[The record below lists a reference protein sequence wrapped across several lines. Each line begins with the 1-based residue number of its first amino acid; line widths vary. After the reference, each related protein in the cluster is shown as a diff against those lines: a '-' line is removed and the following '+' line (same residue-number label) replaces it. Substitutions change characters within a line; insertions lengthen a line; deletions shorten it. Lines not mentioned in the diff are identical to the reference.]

1 MHSIRIDLLIL
12 GLIFSWHLLGFR
24 SCEVL
29 PTSAGLFRDFEF
41 RKRVLRAE
49 RFFFYFVGKYSLHVH
64 CFVLIP
70 CVNMSGGTPV
80 GGGLMRQRHSQGYAS
95 SGDDLEDDACSRQTP
110 TSPAMPRVRT
120 WTEVMENA
128 LWIASAVFIIYYGDR
143 NSNFIYL
150 LLHDDRIR
158 R

>member
-1 MHSIRIDLLIL
+1 MEGSTL
-12 GLIFSWHLLGFR
+12 GCFFKGKGCRFR
-24 SCEVL
+24 
-29 PTSAGLFRDFEF
+29 TTNA
-41 RKRVLRAE
+41 RVLDIRTMILQIDFLASTTANAVE
-49 RFFFYFVGKYSLHVH
+49 DKSRRGKSRS
-64 CFVLIP
+64 
-70 CVNMSGGTPV
+70 MSGGTPV
-80 GGGLMRQRHSQGYAS
+80 GGGFMRQRHSQGYAS

-110 TSPAMPRVRT
+110 SSPAMPRART
-120 WTEVMENA
+120 WTEVMENI

>member
-49 RFFFYFVGKYSLHVH
+49 RFFFLFCWEILS
-64 CFVLIP
+64 
-70 CVNMSGGTPV
+70 
-80 GGGLMRQRHSQGYAS
+80 
-95 SGDDLEDDACSRQTP
+95 ACSLFR
-110 TSPAMPRVRT
+110 SHSVCEYVGRDSC
-120 WTEVMENA
+120 W
-128 LWIASAVFIIYYGDR
+128 G
-143 NSNFIYL
+143 
-150 LLHDDRIR
+150 RIDEAEAQPGVCL
-158 R
+158 